1 MDTTPL
7 DHAGLEVIPYDECL
21 RLLARSPVGRFAFAA
36 YGEVVVL
43 PVNHALDGDDVVF
56 RTSYGLKLDA
66 AEDGSHVAFEVDHF
80 DADFRRGWSVL
91 VSGVAERVYD
101 DAEIDRLER
110 LGVRPWVDA
119 PRDAWVRIR
128 PLSITGR
135 RTPSRDA
142 AH

>member
-1 MDTTPL
+1 METVPV

-21 RLLARSPVGRFAFAA
+21 RLIARTAVGRFGFAA

-43 PVNHALDGDDVVF
+43 PVNHVLDGEDIVF

-66 AEDGSHVAFEVDHF
+66 AEDGSHVAFEVDQF
-80 DADFRRGWSVL
+80 DADVRIGWSVL

-101 DAEIDRLER
+101 DAEIERLER

-119 PRDAWVRIR
+119 AREAWVRVR
-128 PLSITGR
+128 PLAVTGR
-135 RTPSRDA
+135 RTPDRSTP
-142 AH
+142 H